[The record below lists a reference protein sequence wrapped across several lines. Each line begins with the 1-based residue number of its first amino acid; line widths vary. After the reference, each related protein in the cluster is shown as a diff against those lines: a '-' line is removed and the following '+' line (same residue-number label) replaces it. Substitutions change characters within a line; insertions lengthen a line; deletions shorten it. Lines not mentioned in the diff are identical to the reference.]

1 MEMKILL
8 AITTYN
14 QLNYTKIFFDHFDKI
29 KNSNVDVLIIDDCST
44 DETVKWCNENNV
56 KVITKDSGKGLTH
69 SWNLAYQYFKEHKEY
84 QLLIISNND
93 IIIPN
98 DSLQEL
104 RNCHMKWNS
113 ICIVPI
119 TTSKGCGHNEH
130 QNIVHYYGDVDQ
142 SVDAIEDTQQRILAY
157 RDSDEMRN
165 RRFFFDPFRMLMFS
179 GFFFSLK
186 RDIIKY
192 ERTDGLLFNP
202 ELLNY
207 KNEDDFNW
215 NILIPNDEY
224 PMLCKTS
231 YVYHFKGKS
240 FAHIKDARTDD
251 FETFIK
257 NR

>member
-1 MEMKILL
+1 MKTLL
-8 AITTYN
+8 VITTYN
-14 QLNYTKIFFDHFDKI
+14 QLNYTKIFFDYFNKNE
-29 KNSNVDVLIIDDCST
+29 NSNVDVLVIDDCST
-44 DETVKWCNENNV
+44 DETVDWCYENNIDI
-56 KVITKDSGKGLTH
+56 ITKDFGNGLTH
-69 SWNLAYQYFKEHKEY
+69 SWNLAYQYFKDHSEY
-84 QLLIISNND
+84 DILIISNND

-98 DSLQEL
+98 NALREL
-104 RNCHMKWNS
+104 YNCHKKWNS
-113 ICIVPI
+113 VCIVPM
-119 TTSKGCGHNEH
+119 TTSKGCGHN
-130 QNIVHYYGDVDQ
+130 NIQDIAHYYGDVDQ
-142 SVDAIEDTQQRILAY
+142 SMDAIEDTQKRILAQ
-157 RDSDEMRN
+157 RDSYEMRN
-165 RRFFFDPFRMLMFS
+165 RRFLFDPFRMLMFS

-224 PMLCKTS
+224 PMLCRTS

-240 FAHIKDARTDD
+240 FAHITDARTDD
-251 FETFIK
+251 LETFIK